1 MTRVEQ
7 HKMID
12 ELKDY
17 SRFMKGKDAFD
28 FDMFLKRDKDDEEL
42 DELSQRRLE
51 SMLETYKKFKPK
63 PKMKNPFEH

>member
-1 MTRVEQ
+1 
-7 HKMID
+7 MID